1 MTYPKSTYIPHLDVL
16 RLLAAMMIIMLHAYE
31 AWVGWYGQV
40 GLLSNGNFKTLS
52 SYGSWVDQFIRNFG
66 HGVDVFFLISGFL
79 ITYLLLAEKKA
90 HETISI
96 GKFLIRRTLRI
107 WPLYFLIIAHR
118 TYFGLLVKRTH
129 PKLYLESSFPGEF
142 RCYFYPKMVIPV

>member
-40 GLLSNGNFKTLS
+40 GLLSNGTFKTLS

-79 ITYLLLAEKKA
+79 ITYLLLAEKKRM
-90 HETISI
+90 EPYQS
-96 GKFLIRRTLRI
+96 
-107 WPLYFLIIAHR
+107 
-118 TYFGLLVKRTH
+118 
-129 PKLYLESSFPGEF
+129 ESS
-142 RCYFYPKMVIPV
+142 